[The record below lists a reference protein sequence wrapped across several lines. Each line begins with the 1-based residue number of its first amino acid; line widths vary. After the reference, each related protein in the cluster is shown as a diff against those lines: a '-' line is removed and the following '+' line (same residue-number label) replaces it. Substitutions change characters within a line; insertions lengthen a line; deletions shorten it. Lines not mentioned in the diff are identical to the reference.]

1 MSSTIFVTSLNVFHR
16 MLSECYAVSVR
27 KIDEEEGCFPNLYF
41 VDHDVDG
48 NPYLTNN
55 SDECIDLSTV
65 DGDIEVFP
73 HWFEFSVKGEQMTL
87 LFLEQQMF
95 ECFRND

>member
-1 MSSTIFVTSLNVFHR
+1 MTTTIFVTSLNVFHT
-16 MLSECYAVSVR
+16 MLSECYAVSVH
-27 KIDEEEGCFPNLYF
+27 KEGERFRNLYF

-95 ECFRND
+95 ECFS